1 MAKYTEPTVTNMAK
15 LFYGQLKAIVLRAVK
30 VIYTPVISEEVTGG
44 GIKMYGGVTCQETL
58 AVTGNTTVGGTLAVT
73 GVVSAPVTNTSEI
86 TTGAGAG
93 VTGGTGTIYKTA
105 VEKNG
110 AVRKVT
116 MLLDLTGLDSAAT
129 LGDIIGT
136 STDPA
141 HFGSLA
147 AGEIGTALAMR
158 VECLETPAGGEVD
171 IDIYEATEA
180 TGVLNG
186 AIGDLAE
193 TAVLTAAADWSAGDV
208 KYASSLPTA
217 GKYLYLTTGTD
228 STPTA
233 GTYTA
238 GKFLIE
244 IVGTA

>member
-30 VIYTPVISEEVTGG
+30 VIYTPVISEEVAGD
-44 GIKMYGGVTCQETL
+44 GIDIYGGVTCKETL
-58 AVTGNTTVGGTLAVT
+58 AVDGNATVGGTLAVT
-73 GVVSAPVTNTSEI
+73 GAFSAPVSNTSEI

-110 AVRKVT
+110 AARKVT

-136 STDPA
+136 GTEAA

-180 TGVLNG
+180 TGVLDG

-193 TAVLTAAADWSAGDV
+193 TAVLAAAADWSAGDV